1 MRLDPHGGDG
11 DPQNWKRRY
20 FILNGPELL
29 YYQPLPKPADGE
41 PADGKP
47 KQKQKQTKPADGK
60 PADGKPVE
68 GKPAEGKTSQEK
80 PAEGKSAEG
89 KPAEGKTSQE
99 KPAEGK
105 AAEGK
110 TSQEKPKRGK
120 LLGSLSLP
128 GSTAQALL
136 PEEIG
141 GALFAFEVEC
151 GATGK
156 VIELRATSV
165 LDMAEWLE
173 ILHQASESPID
184 LHEFH
189 ELESADASVAG
200 EQSTVNHNSHAD
212 SLAAT
217 PTTGDGAS
225 GDREGHTPASP
236 PQNGAGGRG
245 GSHGRGT
252 VSGGVASPATLD
264 DTGVGREDRTPLD
277 TPHDGGGE
285 GGGSDGGDVPTPTT
299 VDDSRRDRNHRTAER
314 TPRSSE
320 DQVLDGR
327 ERRRRWST
335 VVSTAAP

>member
-29 YYQPLPKPADGE
+29 YYQPLPKPAHGE
-41 PADGKP
+41 
-47 KQKQKQTKPADGK
+47 PADGK
-60 PADGKPVE
+60 PADGKPGDGPGKPAG

-80 PAEGKSAEG
+80 PAEGK
-89 KPAEGKTSQE
+89 PAEG

-128 GSTAQALL
+128 GCTVQALL

-173 ILHQASESPID
+173 ILHRASESPID

-189 ELESADASVAG
+189 ELESADASVAD
-200 EQSTVNHNSHAD
+200 EQSTVNHNSHTD

-236 PQNGAGGRG
+236 PRNGAGGG
-245 GSHGRGT
+245 DGSDGRGT
-252 VSGGVASPATLD
+252 VSGDVASLAASD
-264 DTGVGREDRTPLD
+264 DTGGGREDRSPVD
-277 TPHDGGGE
+277 TPQDSGGE

-314 TPRSSE
+314 TPRRID

-335 VVSTAAP
+335 VVSSAVTG